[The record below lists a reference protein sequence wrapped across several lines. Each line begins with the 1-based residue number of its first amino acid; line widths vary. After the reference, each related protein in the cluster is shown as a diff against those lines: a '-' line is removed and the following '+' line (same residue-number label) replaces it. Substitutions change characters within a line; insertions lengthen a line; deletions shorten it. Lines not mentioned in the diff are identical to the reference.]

1 MLTVRALAAESGLE
15 LAAGVAVADGH
26 ELAPVALGQRLRAD
40 GTAVSRVSGSA
51 ELRRSFH
58 EARLALEAAALGN
71 GQWERAARE
80 LFCHRHTLR
89 YRIREDLFPEL
100 ERRNCRFSTE
110 VDALR

>member
-26 ELAPVALGQRLRAD
+26 ELAPVALGQRLRDGVGAD
-40 GTAVSRVSGSA
+40 GAAVSRVSGSA

-71 GQWERAARE
+71 GSGAQVGSWQ
-80 LFCHRHTLR
+80 
-89 YRIREDLFPEL
+89 DLFPEL

-110 VDALR
+110 LDALR